1 MTFRT
6 TACCAALL
14 VSLLAPAAQAAPC
27 DGSPCPAARP
37 GKVAK
42 PLQLGQF
49 MRPGAIP
56 VSRKVKPSAQA
67 AKTNSGKPK
76 KALALRKRIEPPDE
90 ETKPL
95 ATDAASAF
103 ASQHEPD
110 VRVVAADEL
119 NEIDLAAGPA
129 APETVGLAPSGDD
142 AVRVVDA
149 AAYNDVDRQGDQ
161 GSSPAS
167 VPDTVSEPA
176 QPDRPGPTWIE
187 QFWAMLQHAVAAL
200 AAGWRALFG

>member
-1 MTFRT
+1 
-6 TACCAALL
+6 
-14 VSLLAPAAQAAPC
+14 
-27 DGSPCPAARP
+27 
-37 GKVAK
+37 
-42 PLQLGQF
+42 

-56 VSRKVKPSAQA
+56 VSRKVKPSAQAANAPKHAAKPFAHA